1 MNIKTF
7 TTTDGENALDFGS
20 TKEKCYW
27 CKNVGQTALYVSADA
42 NIKADG
48 DRVALLNVG
57 EAVMIENY
65 DNCIYVL
72 GAGKIEVY
80 ETENETCPF
89 ELPSVSPLDLQTAA
103 ECNALRTQVGELK
116 TDLVDIKKTQYPKNR
131 FNPYDFQAG
140 FFNSDGT
147 IAPSDTTSIS
157 GYVPVL
163 PDSTLYVMER
173 NSGGSYSTN
182 IHNRC
187 YYDSNK
193 NFLEY
198 AQYEGHKSVIPNN
211 AYYVRFCYNN
221 DARNE
226 LLITVDNADG
236 TYTNYYRPYAKA
248 KDNTVTVGLAGDY
261 DFSSIRVALS
271 FVKKYA
277 HWKDP
282 WEIHIYPGIYNVC
295 EEFTDEEINSAEYV
309 EGGFVGLEVTDGIKL
324 VGIGDKSNVVIH
336 GELSLSYA
344 QDRRSAISTLNMF
357 ANSSLENLT
366 VTSRNIRYPIHDDFG
381 NNKNTVRNVKNCRF
395 INYAGA
401 DGLEGQAY
409 GLGTNSGQILNFENC
424 YFEPNFIYHNNANFE
439 NKSIVN
445 MYNCAIIKSLNL
457 WDFNSGVMNELN
469 LYSTN
474 YGRIN
479 YDFNGNHGQNIMIY
493 GYCNSHNMIIVPPGV
508 IYNLDECER
517 KKIHYGASKG
527 KCMKM
532 SSVHGTFETV
542 EATNDYKSVFGI
554 LLQDTTEDDYGIVQ
568 TDGYISTNTIGID
581 VSTLTVGTLFTCSID
596 CSLITTDEPSKA
608 IAKLVFVLDGVGY
621 IKLIN

>member
-1 MNIKTF
+1 M
-7 TTTDGENALDFGS
+7 
-20 TKEKCYW
+20 
-27 CKNVGQTALYVSADA
+27 
-42 NIKADG
+42 
-48 DRVALLNVG
+48 
-57 EAVMIENY
+57 
-65 DNCIYVL
+65 
-72 GAGKIEVY
+72 
-80 ETENETCPF
+80 
-89 ELPSVSPLDLQTAA
+89 
-103 ECNALRTQVGELK
+103 
-116 TDLVDIKKTQYPKNR
+116 
-131 FNPYDFQAG
+131 
-140 FFNSDGT
+140 
-147 IAPSDTTSIS
+147 
-157 GYVPVL
+157 
-163 PDSTLYVMER
+163 
-173 NSGGSYSTN
+173 
-182 IHNRC
+182 
-187 YYDSNK
+187 
-193 NFLEY
+193 
-198 AQYEGHKSVIPNN
+198 
-211 AYYVRFCYNN
+211 
-221 DARNE
+221 
-226 LLITVDNADG
+226 
-236 TYTNYYRPYAKA
+236 
-248 KDNTVTVGLAGDY
+248 
-261 DFSSIRVALS
+261 
-271 FVKKYA
+271 
-277 HWKDP
+277 
-282 WEIHIYPGIYNVC
+282 
-295 EEFTDEEINSAEYV
+295 
-309 EGGFVGLEVTDGIKL
+309 
-324 VGIGDKSNVVIH
+324 
-336 GELSLSYA
+336 
-344 QDRRSAISTLNMF
+344 
-357 ANSSLENLT
+357 
-366 VTSRNIRYPIHDDFG
+366 DFG

-493 GYCNSHNMIIVPPGV
+493 GYCNSHKMIIVPPEV

-517 KKIHYGASKG
+517 KKIHYGAAKG
-527 KCMKM
+527 ECMKM

-596 CSLITTDEPSKA
+596 GSLITTDEPSKA